1 MKKKFNLLP
10 ILLAFAVLSACSGPA
25 KQTDKKDTESA
36 PSEQTTAQNDEEK
49 PEEKPN
55 KPSDFVPEGYK
66 IFQEIYGDFNKD
78 GFPDCILII
87 KGTDKKNLV
96 INDFDEKVDR
106 NRRGIIILTNNK
118 GVYKVVVQNKTC
130 FSSENEDGGV
140 YYPPELWFE
149 LKKDVLTIQYSHGR
163 YGYWAYKFRYN
174 NSDFELIGY
183 DQSDSH
189 GPMVM
194 EETSINFLSKKKLTR
209 TNLNEDPEAED
220 NFEEKWDKIK
230 INKLIQLS
238 EIKDF
243 DELDMSVY

>member
-1 MKKKFNLLP
+1 MKKKFNLLLT
-10 ILLAFAVLSACSGPA
+10 LLVFAVLSACSDPV
-25 KQTDKKDTESA
+25 KPTDKKDTEPT

-55 KPSDFVPEGYK
+55 KPSDFIPEGYK

-87 KGTDKKNLV
+87 KGTNKKNLV
-96 INDFDEKVDR
+96 VNDFGEKVDR
-106 NRRGIIILTNNK
+106 NRRGIIALTNNK
-118 GVYKVVVQNKTC
+118 GVYKVAVQNNDC
-130 FSSENEDGGV
+130 FSSEYEDGGV
-140 YYPPELWFE
+140 YFPPDLSFE

-163 YGYWAYKFRYN
+163 YGYWSYKFRY
-174 NSDFELIGY
+174 SDPGFELIGY
-183 DQSDSH
+183 DQSDNH
-189 GPMVM
+189 GPLVQQ
-194 EETSINFLSKKKLTR
+194 ETSINFLSKKKLTR

-230 INKLIQLS
+230 INRLIQLS

-243 DELDMSVY
+243 DELDMSIY